1 MAGNVK
7 LKDIAETVGVSI
19 VTVSNALSG
28 KKGVSEEVRQRILN
42 VAEEMGYEFQKKVA
56 EGGKI
61 GVVVSDKYLE
71 VGASF
76 YWSMY
81 QEVVYAASKRNS
93 FTLFEILD
101 REITPDSKLPKL
113 LLENF
118 VNGLI
123 VIGWMDAAY
132 MERLYRA
139 AKIPIVLLDFHDGR
153 MERDAVLS
161 MSYLGMY
168 QMTRY
173 LLERG
178 HREIGFLGSVA
189 ATESIMDR
197 YFGFR
202 KGMEEWGVPIRPE
215 WVLEDR
221 DLKTG
226 NVGFSLP
233 DGLPTAFVC
242 NCDYSAGFLYDK
254 LRERGLRVPEDVSI
268 VGYDDFLYGHPFAE
282 EITTYRVDVKKMAR
296 LAVRILV
303 KKMQGKAGHDGVRYV
318 EGQVVERRSV
328 RDILPVPFR

>member
-7 LKDIAETVGVSI
+7 LKDIAEKMGVSI

-28 KKGVSEEVRQRILN
+28 KKGVSEEVRQRILD
-42 VAEEMGYEFQKKVA
+42 AAKEMGYDFRKKVE

-61 GVVVSDKYLE
+61 GVVVSDRYLE

-101 REITPDSKLPKL
+101 QEITPESRLPKL
-113 LLENF
+113 LLDNS
-118 VNGLI
+118 VDGMI
-123 VIGWMDAAY
+123 VIGWMDPAY
-132 MERLYRA
+132 MERLYQA
-139 AKIPIVLLDFHDGR
+139 AKVPVVLLDFHDGS
-153 MERDAVLS
+153 MDRDAVLS
-161 MSYLGMY
+161 DSYLGMY
-168 QMTRY
+168 RMTKY
-173 LLERG
+173 LLDRG

-202 KGMEEWGVPIRPE
+202 KGMEERGVPIHPE

-221 DLKTG
+221 NLKTG
-226 NVGFSLP
+226 DVSFFLP
-233 DGLPTAFVC
+233 EKLPTAFVC
-242 NCDYSAGFLYDK
+242 NCDYTAGILYDK
-254 LRERGLRVPEDVSI
+254 LQERGLRVPEDVSV

-296 LAVRILV
+296 MAVRILV
-303 KKMQGKAGHDGVRYV
+303 KKMQGKAGHQGVRYV
-318 EGQVVERRSV
+318 EGSVVERMSV
-328 RDILPVPFR
+328 RDIFQRLSR